1 MPRWKVRRFAPFPFR
16 GAAKA
21 TKKAGKMKKQRTW
34 TKSWAVRVAVFIG
47 FRMLCQAGAQTTS
60 SQDAL
65 VEDDEYYIEWIVPEL
80 PPYPRW

>member
-1 MPRWKVRRFAPFPFR
+1 MRKQ
-16 GAAKA
+16 K
-21 TKKAGKMKKQRTW
+21 TQRT
-34 TKSWAVRVAVFIG
+34 SWSVCVAVFIG
-47 FRMLCQAGAQTTS
+47 FGMLCQAGAQTTS